1 MALSVALSARQP
13 EVYRAEASVQLRD
26 VSEDVVLTGRGNVT
40 PTNLVVEASQTASRI
55 DSAPVAAAVKRRLRS
70 PLTIA
75 ELRSKVTGQVEVTTN
90 LVVAVVE
97 DESARGAKTL
107 ADAYAQQTVD
117 EINSSLRRRLA
128 DAERSLRVEL
138 RASTRRLNNEDS
150 NTTSSDTV
158 TNTVYR
164 QEIARLQSLQR
175 FSRGA
180 DIIAAA
186 DLPKTPVSPKP
197 VRNAIIALVLGLI
210 AGLGYAFARNALD
223 RRLRGADEVQREL
236 DYPLLG
242 LLSDDGLGGVP
253 LGDPGSRVMPA
264 PDVEAARIIRT
275 NLQYL
280 DIDNAPK
287 VVAVTS
293 ALPAEGKSTIAAALA
308 ISSAL
313 TGRLTLLI
321 ECDLR
326 RPSLSDRLG
335 VHRSPGLTD
344 YLAGNAKPEEILQ
357 VRPLQED
364 GGTGAALVCIAAGSP
379 VPRPAELLG
388 SKMLQQLLEE
398 LRDSYDLVV
407 LDTSPMLP
415 VVDTLALLPHVD
427 AITICARSD
436 QTTREQARA
445 LRTALSNLP
454 PKPTGLVVTGVKRN
468 TDQTYSYYSYAYA
481 DAT

>member
-1 MALSVALSARQP
+1 MT
-13 EVYRAEASVQLRD
+13 
-26 VSEDVVLTGRGNVT
+26 EDVALTGRGNVT
-40 PTNLVVEASQTASRI
+40 PTNLVVEASQTAARV
-55 DSAPVAAAVKRRLRS
+55 DSAPLALAVKRRLRS
-70 PLTIA
+70 PLTVS
-75 ELRSKVTGQVEVTTN
+75 ELRSKIQGQVEVTTN
-90 LVVAVVE
+90 LVVAIAE
-97 DESARGAKTL
+97 DGTARGAKTI
-107 ADAYAQQTVD
+107 ADGYAQQIVD
-117 EINSSLRRRLA
+117 EINSSLKRRLA
-128 DAERSLRVEL
+128 DAERSLRIEL
-138 RASTRRLNNEDS
+138 RASTRRLNRENS
-150 NTTSSDTV
+150 KTTSSDAV

-180 DIIAAA
+180 EVVQAA
-186 DLPKTPVSPKP
+186 DLPDAPISPKP
-197 VRNAIIALVLGLI
+197 VRNAIIGLVLGLL

-223 RRLRGADEVQREL
+223 RRLRGADDVQREL
-236 DYPLLG
+236 DFPLLG

-253 LGDPGSRVMPA
+253 LTGVDGRVMPA

-293 ALPAEGKSTIAAALA
+293 ALPAEGKSTVAGALA

-326 RPSLSDRLG
+326 RPSLSERLG
-335 VHRSPGLTD
+335 VNRSPGLTD
-344 YLAGNAKPEEILQ
+344 YLAGNATPEEILQ
-357 VRPLQED
+357 VRPLQDD
-364 GGTGAALVCIAAGSP
+364 GGAALVCIAAGSP

-388 SKMLQQLLEE
+388 SRMFQQLIEE

-427 AITICARSD
+427 AIAICARSD

-454 PKPTGLVVTGVKRN
+454 PRPTGLVVTGVRRN

-481 DAT
+481 NAQ